1 MRRKTI
7 WKWPVR
13 VQMLVLG
20 IAIFSA
26 GCGAIELV
34 DVAKDSARDAIVE
47 SVDETVDEFVGDLVG
62 FDSLRLPFDND
73 EEDLYYDDE
82 EDLYYDDEEDLYYDY
97 QEGLYYDDEDG
108 Q

>member
-1 MRRKTI
+1 MNK
-7 WKWPVR
+7 KSLL
-13 VQMLVLG
+13 QMLVVG

-26 GCGAIELV
+26 GCGALELV

-47 SVDETVDEFVGDLVG
+47 NVDETVDEFVGDLVDL
-62 FDSLRLPFDND
+62 DSLRLPFDND

-82 EDLYYDDEEDLYYDY
+82 EDQFDDDEE
-97 QEGLYYDDEDG
+97 G

>member
-1 MRRKTI
+1 MKRTTI

-13 VQMLVLG
+13 VQTLVLG

-26 GCGAIELV
+26 GCGALELV
-34 DVAKDSARDAIVE
+34 DVAKDSARDAIVD
-47 SVDETVDEFVGDLVG
+47 SVDETVDEFVGDLVD

-82 EDLYYDDEEDLYYDY
+82 EDQFDDDEE
-97 QEGLYYDDEDG
+97 G

>member
-1 MRRKTI
+1 MNK
-7 WKWPVR
+7 KSLL
-13 VQMLVLG
+13 QMLVLG

-26 GCGAIELV
+26 GCGALELV
-34 DVAKDSARDAIVE
+34 DVAKDSARDAIVD
-47 SVDETVDEFVGDLVG
+47 SVDETVDEFVGDLVD

-82 EDLYYDDEEDLYYDY
+82 EDQFDDDE
-97 QEGLYYDDEDG
+97 QG

>member
-1 MRRKTI
+1 MNK
-7 WKWPVR
+7 KSLL
-13 VQMLVLG
+13 QMLVVG

-26 GCGAIELV
+26 GCGALELV

-47 SVDETVDEFVGDLVG
+47 NVDETVDGFVGDLVD

-73 EEDLYYDDE
+73 EEALYYDDE
-82 EDLYYDDEEDLYYDY
+82 EDQFDDDEE
-97 QEGLYYDDEDG
+97 G